1 MKSLFN
7 LMRKWAGFPHTI
19 WEPETLVVSTQAP
32 PAMPPAPNLVE
43 TEVTKNPDQ
52 LRGQLIVN
60 DRGLFWVAFPY
71 SNPDWCQLNLTDFV
85 PELEF
90 EDCVFGKYQGSTLK
104 LFKSE
109 ISPLEPEN
117 EPI

>member
-32 PAMPPAPNLVE
+32 PAMPLAPNLVE

-60 DRGLFWVAFPY
+60 DRGFFWAAFPN
-71 SNPDWCQLNLTDFV
+71 SDPDWFELNLTHFV

-90 EDCVFGKYQGSTLK
+90 EDCVFGKYLGSTLK

-109 ISPLEPEN
+109 ISPAEPEN
-117 EPI
+117 ESC